1 MAEYRNKRV
10 GKGMM
15 EWKPGKEKIELQ
27 QDGKGIFEAEAVLQ
41 RKVEFSFS
49 ASAEGNVAAV
59 SIRAVMER
67 NTPLF
72 GTQPYFDR
80 KKGVQFRI
88 KGMKAEQMLVIY
100 QHKDWWIRPDFPK
113 EWKEVPAR
121 TQLLLFRQKERY
133 VALLAVCG
141 QQCRTDME
149 GSEDG
154 VLVTMASNRDG
165 IDRLEDLSLAAAC
178 GPDPYRCC
186 EEAAEYALKLLGH
199 PERSRKTKKYPEILE
214 YFGWCSW
221 DAFYHQVNEK
231 GLLEKMKE
239 LKEKEIPARWVLID
253 DGWLNADYEKQVL
266 KGLDADRKKFPDG
279 LAGCVEK
286 LKKEYGIDY
295 VGVWHAVMGY
305 WNGLEK
311 GSDAAEALKEGSR
324 RLPDGRIVPA
334 AEDGAAFRFYDI
346 WHSFLKDRCGIDF
359 IKVDGQ
365 SAVSLFYSGME
376 SYGEASGAVQ
386 KGLGASAALHF
397 GNNLISCMGM
407 ASEDMWHRPSCAVS
421 RSSDDFVPNVPH
433 GFREH
438 ALQNSYNSL
447 LQGQFYWGDW
457 DMFWSSHEENR
468 QNSFLRAVSG
478 GPVYVSD
485 AVGKTDGSCIW
496 PLILSDGRL
505 IRCDGTGVPTLD
517 CLFENAVSTEKP
529 LKIYNT
535 SGNAC
540 VVAALNINAADRP
553 CQGSISGRDIPGLGA
568 GRWLVWAWK
577 EEKLYRMNPEQSIS
591 FSLQANE
598 GELFLLIPEEEDI
611 CLFGLL
617 DKYVGI
623 ACVEAVQ
630 KKDGKM
636 TALLKQGGRIGF
648 WCEKNVRRVL
658 CQGEE
663 VPVEERGGLKIVE
676 YACKEPMFVEIC
688 YQK

>member
-1 MAEYRNKRV
+1 
-10 GKGMM
+10 MM
-15 EWKPGKEKIELQ
+15 EWKLEKGKIELQ
-27 QDGKGIFEAEAVLQ
+27 HDGMGVFVAEALPQENVD
-41 RKVEFSFS
+41 FSFS
-49 ASAEGNVAAV
+49 AGAEGNTAAV
-59 SIRAVMER
+59 SIKAVMGR
-67 NTPLF
+67 KTPLF
-72 GTQPYFDR
+72 GMQPFFDR
-80 KKGVQFRI
+80 KKGVRFQI
-88 KGMKAEQMLVIY
+88 KGIKAEQMLAVY

-113 EWKEVPAR
+113 AWDEVPSR
-121 TQLLLFRQKERY
+121 TQLLLFRQEKRY
-133 VALLAVCG
+133 VALMAVCG

-149 GSEDG
+149 GIKEG
-154 VLVTMASNRDG
+154 LLVTVASNQDG
-165 IDRLEDLSLAAAC
+165 CDRLEDLSLAAAC

-186 EEAAEYALKLLGH
+186 EEAAGYALKLLGH
-199 PERSRKTKKYPEILE
+199 PEMRRKAKKYPEILE

-231 GLLEKMKE
+231 GLLEKMQE
-239 LKEKEIPARWVLID
+239 LKEKKIPARWVLID

-266 KGLDADRKKFPDG
+266 RGLDADREKFPEG
-279 LAGCVEK
+279 LEGCVER
-286 LKKEYGIDY
+286 LKKKYGVDY

-311 GSDAAEALKEGSR
+311 DSDASKALKEGSR
-324 RLPDGRIVPA
+324 RLPDGRLVPA
-334 AEDGAAFRFYDI
+334 AEKGAAFRFYDR
-346 WHSFLKDRCGIDF
+346 WHSFLKDQCGIDF

-468 QNSFLRAVSG
+468 QNSILRAVSG

-485 AVGKTDGSCIW
+485 AVGKTDGSYIW
-496 PLILSDGRL
+496 PLILADGRL
-505 IRCDGTGVPTLD
+505 LRCDGVGVPTLD
-517 CLFENAVSTEKP
+517 CLFENAVDVEKP

-535 SGNAC
+535 SGEAY

-553 CQGSISGRDIPGLGA
+553 CRGYISNGDIPGLGDR
-568 GRWLVWAWK
+568 RWLAWAWK
-577 EEKLYRMNPEQSIS
+577 EEKLYRLSSEQTIS
-591 FSLQANE
+591 FSLPAND
-598 GELFLLIPEEEDI
+598 GELFLLIPEETDI

-617 DKYVGI
+617 DKYVGT
-623 ACVEAVQ
+623 ACLEAVR
-630 KKDGKM
+630 KTDGRL

-648 WCEKNVRRVL
+648 WCEKNVRKVL

-663 VPVEERGGLKIVE
+663 VPVEERGGLRVVE
-676 YACKEPMFVEIC
+676 YACAEPLLVEIY
-688 YQK
+688 YQE